1 MATVATT
8 RMSSKGQVVIPE
20 DVRKALGLE
29 VGAQFVV
36 MGDGDTV
43 VLKRIAVPAKS
54 ELREMLGKV
63 RSQARRA
70 GVKPSDVADA
80 VRRVRRGR

>member
-20 DVRKALGLE
+20 EVRKALSLE

-43 VLKRIAVPAKS
+43 VLKRIGVPAKS
-54 ELREMLGKV
+54 ELRAMLSKV

-70 GVKPSDVADA
+70 GVKPSDVGDA
-80 VRRVRRGR
+80 IRRARRGR

>member
-20 DVRKALGLE
+20 DVRKALGPE
-29 VGAQFVV
+29 AGAQFVV

-54 ELREMLGKV
+54 ELRAMLGKV
-63 RSQARRA
+63 RLQARRA
-70 GVKPSDVADA
+70 GIKPTDARDV

>member
-1 MATVATT
+1 MGTVATT

-54 ELREMLGKV
+54 ELRALIGRV
-63 RSQARRA
+63 RLQVRRS
-70 GVKPSDVADA
+70 GIRPSDVGDA

>member
-29 VGAQFVV
+29 VGARFVV
-36 MGDGDTV
+36 MGDRDTV
-43 VLKRIAVPAKS
+43 VLKRIAIPGKS
-54 ELREMLGKV
+54 ELRALLLKV

-70 GVKPSDVADA
+70 GVKPSDVRNA
-80 VRRVRRGR
+80 VRRARRGR

>member
-1 MATVATT
+1 MGTVATT
-8 RMSSKGQVVIPE
+8 RLSSKGQVVIPE

-29 VGAQFVV
+29 VGERFVV

-54 ELREMLGKV
+54 ELKALIGKV

-70 GVKPSDVADA
+70 GVRSADVKEAISK
-80 VRRVRRGR
+80 VRRRR